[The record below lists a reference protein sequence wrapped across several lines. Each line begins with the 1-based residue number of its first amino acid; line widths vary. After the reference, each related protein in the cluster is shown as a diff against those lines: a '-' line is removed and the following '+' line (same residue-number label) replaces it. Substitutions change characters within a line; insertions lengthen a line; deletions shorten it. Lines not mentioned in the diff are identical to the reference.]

1 MNTDLAVAFSAFF
14 IICKKVKNKKKLRSQ
29 WVRRLYRHRTDNL
42 LLREMDHIHLKNFT
56 RMTSEDFEELIKLIG
71 PIIQKK
77 NTKLRKAIP
86 VKDRLALTLRFLASG
101 DSFTSLQYLFKIS
114 KQSISV
120 IVAET
125 CSALTLSLKDQIKVR
140 NNIYF
145 YNQSNINILNNEQRN
160 KKIKIYVSYKNKK

>member
-1 MNTDLAVAFSAFF
+1 MFQLLEVFVANMNSDLAVAFSAFF
-14 IICKKVKNKKKLRSQ
+14 IICKMVKNKKKLRSQ

-77 NTKLRKAIP
+77 DTKLRKAIP
-86 VKDRLALTLRFLASG
+86 VKDRLALTLRFLTSG

-120 IVAET
+120 IVTET
-125 CSALTLSLKDQIKVR
+125 CSALT
-140 NNIYF
+140 
-145 YNQSNINILNNEQRN
+145 QSCKLTTLMQRTERTLFFPSTEKFGEQ
-160 KKIKIYVSYKNKK
+160 